1 MAQALA
7 ASIWAERHG
16 RACPAHDV
24 GARTSPPFISPFLL
38 RNLAEIILLTIL
50 PFRLARQRA
59 HQKHIDIS

>member
-16 RACPAHDV
+16 RACAAHDDV
-24 GARTSPPFISPFLL
+24 RARTSPPFISPFLL

-50 PFRLARQRA
+50 PFRLARQRGPPKA
-59 HQKHIDIS
+59 Y